1 MKHSAVVQLSL
12 YSPALQSIGRK
23 EFLLMEWLKHAFD
36 LVIHLDH
43 HLGELINLF
52 GPWTYVILFLI
63 IFAETGLVVTPLL
76 PGDSLLFALGA
87 LAAAQK
93 LDIYWLL
100 GLLSVAAILG
110 DSVNYWIGTILGPR
124 IFRGENVRFLNRK
137 HLDKAHE
144 FFERYGGKTIVLARF
159 LPFLRT
165 FAPFVAGMARMTYR
179 RFMLYNVIGGLV
191 WIFLF
196 LLLGYYFANI
206 PLVRDN
212 FGMVVLGIIPITL
225 IPLVLEF
232 ILERRRMSAA
242 RQPQQTA
249 N

>member
-1 MKHSAVVQLSL
+1 MLQLSL
-12 YSPALQSIGRK
+12 SSPALQSIGRK
-23 EFLLMEWLKHAFD
+23 EFLLMEWLQHAFD

>member
-1 MKHSAVVQLSL
+1 
-12 YSPALQSIGRK
+12 
-23 EFLLMEWLKHAFD
+23 MEWLKHAFD

-52 GPWTYVILFLI
+52 GPWTYVILFAI
-63 IFAETGLVVTPLL
+63 IFAETGLVITPLL

-87 LAAAQK
+87 LAATAK

-124 IFRGENVRFLNRK
+124 IFRGENVRFLNKK

-179 RFMLYNVIGGLV
+179 RFMLYNVVGGLV

-196 LLLGYYFANI
+196 VLLGYFFANI
-206 PLVRDN
+206 PWVKDN
-212 FGMVVLGIIPITL
+212 FGMVVIGIIPITL
-225 IPLVLEF
+225 IPLVIEF
-232 ILERRRMSAA
+232 VLERRRMSAA